1 MQLYHV
7 LFNIFLVA
15 RNDFLEIETQ
25 REYSADMLWASVIAS
40 PSKTSG
46 ASDKYQGDSFLDD
59 LINAIETSLN
69 NVKVMAIYNVLS
81 TWNSIIITAFD
92 HFIMNPSD
100 LKTNDIRRLLSIERN
115 ELKQTIFVYEEFL
128 QLLVDS
134 RLPKTI
140 NYSQL
145 KNSPESTGIYSL
157 TYLLTHLLTY
167 LLTCAADP
175 DELSLDGYLLN
186 MIVDIISWLKRI
198 LMGIRGIN
206 YKKEEGYVGITTI
219 SDASIN
225 NVIKLANKNIRLNT
239 ISELTNEKKC
249 KLYMD
254 DLLLISKIVFNSS
267 NVTSSLLDWYDE
279 WLEVKTDWND
289 VVVTKKMKVDN
300 DTNGGDSKRNT
311 SHRCRFINAIY
322 MLEHSGLIKIKS
334 GNTVKRNLFVWSK
347 EFNNE

>member
-1 MQLYHV
+1 MYNSYNKLQLYHV

-69 NVKVMAIYNVLS
+69 NVKVTAIYNVLS

-157 TYLLTHLLTY
+157 THLLTHSLTH
-167 LLTCAADP
+167 LR
-175 DELSLDGYLLN
+175 SR
-186 MIVDIISWLKRI
+186 S
-198 LMGIRGIN
+198 
-206 YKKEEGYVGITTI
+206 
-219 SDASIN
+219 
-225 NVIKLANKNIRLNT
+225 
-239 ISELTNEKKC
+239 
-249 KLYMD
+249 
-254 DLLLISKIVFNSS
+254 
-267 NVTSSLLDWYDE
+267 
-279 WLEVKTDWND
+279 
-289 VVVTKKMKVDN
+289 
-300 DTNGGDSKRNT
+300 
-311 SHRCRFINAIY
+311 
-322 MLEHSGLIKIKS
+322 
-334 GNTVKRNLFVWSK
+334 
-347 EFNNE
+347 